1 MGVSARSL
9 DAATFEDSERM
20 SHAVYFHRLLNEER
34 NFLRLVMNKSLF
46 CIFKVILYKFSP
58 LILEHMVDCSQN

>member
-1 MGVSARSL
+1 
-9 DAATFEDSERM
+9 M